1 MPLAARSRSKVLKS
15 QPAEKRVEPR
25 DRTRSGPPG
34 PARIPGVKLLRSFVL
49 AVLACAPAF
58 AQTGGGSST
67 DPAVAIAPP
76 PRVLKYRF
84 VPEKSKIS
92 FELPTTFHLVHG
104 TIGSWSGSAEVDP
117 RNPGVLRSRIG
128 FRADSLRD
136 RERAPQRR
144 PARQGPGG
152 FAVPGDR
159 VRRKELQSKPVGV
172 RPRLDRDGELSG
184 DVVIHGVS
192 KPLQASVQC
201 AVLEDH
207 ILVAGAVPIHW
218 KQYGLR
224 NMSTVFNRI
233 QDPLTVIFHLWA
245 VAEN

>member
-1 MPLAARSRSKVLKS
+1 MKFFRWIPLA
-15 QPAEKRVEPR
+15 
-25 DRTRSGPPG
+25 
-34 PARIPGVKLLRSFVL
+34 I
-49 AVLACAPAF
+49 LACAPAF

-67 DPAVAIAPP
+67 DAPVALAPP

-128 FRADSLRD
+128 FRADSLETGNARRNAVLRD
-136 RERAPQRR
+136 KVLEASQFPEIVFEGKSYKGNLSGF
-144 PARQGPGG
+144 GPGST
-152 FAVPGDR
+152 VT
-159 VRRKELQSKPVGV
+159 V
-172 RPRLDRDGELSG
+172 ELSA